1 MSTICLNM
9 IVKNESCIIED
20 TLKKLV
26 SKIKFDTFIISD
38 TGSTDNT
45 VFLIENFFK
54 NRIKGKIYHDIWK
67 DFGYNRSL
75 ALKHA
80 SQESSDYVFIFD
92 ADDTIEGDIDLSNL
106 ILDSYMLQFGN
117 QFNSYERMC
126 LVKNNG
132 SWYYRGVLHE
142 YICSKNTTV
151 PTKGS
156 ISGNYYIISGRTSFR
171 NLDPDKYLNDAK
183 ILEKGYQES
192 LESGDDLHH
201 RYAYYCANSYF
212 DAGKKELAKEW
223 YLKTLK
229 CQGWF
234 DERYNSCLKLY
245 TLTNNKEYLVDSFWF
260 NPRRVEGIYKLI
272 QHYTCEDK
280 HSIAWGYYKFIQN
293 YFENEYILDELST
306 KLFANVQD
314 YTFYLPYYMI
324 IVCEK
329 TKNYQTGVK
338 MYNIIFNKKEVVG
351 VWWINNL
358 LFNLQFFTSFIDS
371 SFQDQFQEYLCFL

>member
-1 MSTICLNM
+1 MVTICLNM
-9 IVKNESCIIED
+9 IVKNESNLIED
-20 TLKKLV
+20 TLKKLT
-26 SKIKFDTFIISD
+26 SKIKFDTFVISD

-54 NRIKGKIYHDIWK
+54 GKIKGKIYNDTWK

-80 SQESSDYVFIFD
+80 SQESSDYIFIFD
-92 ADDTIEGDIDLSNL
+92 ADDTIEGNIDLSNL
-106 ILDSYMLQFGN
+106 VLDCYMLKFDNG
-117 QFNSYERMC
+117 SYERMC
-126 LVKNNG
+126 LVKNDG
-132 SWYYRGVLHE
+132 TWYYRGVLHE
-142 YICSKNTTV
+142 YICSKSEKI

-156 ISGNYYIISGRTSFR
+156 ISGDYYIISGRTSFR
-171 NLDPDKYLNDAK
+171 NLDPDKYLKDAR
-183 ILEKGYQES
+183 ILEKGYQDS
-192 LESGDDLHH
+192 IDSGDDLHH

-212 DAGKKELAKEW
+212 DAGEKELAKEW

-234 DERYNSCLKLY
+234 DERYNSCLKLH

-272 QHYTCEDK
+272 KHYTCEDK

-306 KLFANVQD
+306 KLFANGIDFDKKIKQIEEIKQID
-314 YTFYLPYYMI
+314 ILFYVGFSLNLWNLSYSETNALGGSERAVI
-324 IVCEK
+324 NLAKELSKDFTIVIC
-329 TKNYQTGVK
+329 
-338 MYNIIFNKKEVVG
+338 
-351 VWWINNL
+351 
-358 LFNLQFFTSFIDS
+358 
-371 SFQDQFQEYLCFL
+371 